1 MRKLIQIQNN
11 FTVSQKE
18 KILRSVGTSTSENL
32 LHSIRFGK
40 KSIFALCENQFFW
53 HCESNE
59 SKIGFECYESQGK
72 IDRNKNFPFTV
83 SFEDKTENHGKNQ
96 KTFTSLT
103 IKNDLLTRRFDLEFL
118 LTEEEKTALKYFFD
132 CYFKNEPI
140 SKNFKMPKEK
150 IARLIKLEKA
160 AFNERLEAF
169 FGKTEESEE
178 TKTVTQSKKETESKV
193 AKRKSIG
200 FVLNLLDFLAD
211 IAFLFAIVS
220 LIKWE
225 FLKTHTFN
233 EEIHF
238 LSKFNVQEFFIFSS
252 LGMFGI
258 FKLLI
263 VLISKDSLKIAGIL
277 LFIIQGTTLF
287 LLSPLMSQTPF
298 SYRIL
303 LFVILNILMYFCF
316 QMLVGNIF
324 KTALQKSFSLA
335 ICACLL
341 YLTFTSIQTIE
352 KYPDIP
358 KEFKENLLN
367 KSAQTK
373 ESKVES
379 PKNNLNKITE
389 RVLQN
394 NYPKIQKIDFALP
407 IKAPDKI
414 LQKEDELIFDCGRS
428 GDPVRASAAGK
439 VIKVSYDSGF
449 GNNVVIAHDND
460 YKTVYTHMASTRV
473 KKGQFVTSDFVI
485 GYIGATGITN
495 GPALGFRILKNDEA
509 IPTTKIMESLGL

>member
-1 MRKLIQIQNN
+1 MRKLIQIQNT

-18 KILRSVGTSTSENL
+18 KILRSAGANTSENL

-40 KSIFALCENQFFW
+40 KSIFALCENQLFW
-53 HCESNE
+53 YCESNE
-59 SKIGFECYESQGK
+59 NKIDFECYESKGR

-83 SFEDKTENHGKNQ
+83 SFEDKTENHEKKQ
-96 KTFTSLT
+96 KKFTT
-103 IKNDLLTRRFDLEFL
+103 ITLKNDFLIRRFDLEFI

-150 IARLIKLEKA
+150 IARLIKFKKE
-160 AFNERLEAF
+160 AFKERVEAF
-169 FGKTEESEE
+169 FGKTEESEKV
-178 TKTVTQSKKETESKV
+178 KTETQSEKKSESKV
-193 AKRKSIG
+193 AKRKSNG
-200 FVLNLLDFLAD
+200 LMLNLLDFLAD

-225 FLKTHTFN
+225 FLKSHTFN
-233 EEIHF
+233 EEINF
-238 LSKFNVQEFFIFSS
+238 LSKFKVQEFFIFST
-252 LGMFGI
+252 LGVFGI
-258 FKLLI
+258 FKLLN

-298 SYRIL
+298 SYRVL

-324 KTALQKSFSLA
+324 KTALKKCFSLA

-373 ESKVES
+373 ESKVDS
-379 PKNNLNKITE
+379 PKNNLNKIIE

-394 NYPKIQKIDFALP
+394 NYPKIQKFDFALP
-407 IKAPDKI
+407 IKAPDII

-428 GDPVRASAAGK
+428 GDPVQASA
-439 VIKVSYDSGF
+439 
-449 GNNVVIAHDND
+449 
-460 YKTVYTHMASTRV
+460 
-473 KKGQFVTSDFVI
+473 
-485 GYIGATGITN
+485 
-495 GPALGFRILKNDEA
+495 
-509 IPTTKIMESLGL
+509 